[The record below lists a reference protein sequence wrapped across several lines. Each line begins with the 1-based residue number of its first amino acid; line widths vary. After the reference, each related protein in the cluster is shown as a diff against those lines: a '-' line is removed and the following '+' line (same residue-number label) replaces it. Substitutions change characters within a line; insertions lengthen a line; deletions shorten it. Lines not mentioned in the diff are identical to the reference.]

1 MTAAARRARKMISA
15 GLLALAG
22 ACQPL
27 PHPFEDD
34 RPPAAMLAVPDAS
47 NVAVGTLDG
56 EPSAAA
62 TGLAAAITKE
72 LIKRDIPA
80 SQQTVSR
87 VSYLL
92 DGRIE
97 TQPTPDG
104 KTVLIVFWRL
114 RDAAGNIVLERHDH
128 LVAPG
133 HDWDNADSDSIAHL
147 AALSADK
154 LVLRLTDQTP
164 REQPAGGG
172 APSGG
177 RVRVAIRKVEGA
189 PGDGNESLTTS
200 LAAVL
205 KHADV
210 DLVASPADKP
220 DLVVDAE
227 ITTEP
232 LKPDKQH
239 IKIVWHMSRLT
250 GGEIGTVAQ
259 ENDVPRGRLDG
270 PWGDVA
276 YSIAIAAGPGIMQLV
291 DRGAPPIRVGST
303 TPQVA
308 PSEPSPASAPTATEP
323 LPATA
328 GATSPA
334 NAAPTP
340 PEMPAPLPP
349 PDVPV
354 LLPYRGVP
362 RLPQ

>member
-1 MTAAARRARKMISA
+1 MTVAARRARWILGA
-15 GLLALAG
+15 GFLALAG

-34 RPPAAMLAVPDAS
+34 RPPEAMLAVPDAS
-47 NVAVGTLDG
+47 NVAVGTIEG

-62 TGLAAAITKE
+62 AGLAAAITKE

-97 TQPTPDG
+97 TQPAPEG

-133 HDWDNADSDSIAHL
+133 QDWDNADSDGIAQL

-164 REQPAGGG
+164 KEQPAAGG
-172 APSGG
+172 APSGV

-189 PGDGNESLTTS
+189 PGDGNESLATS

-205 KHADV
+205 KHADI
-210 DLVASPADKP
+210 DLAAAPGDKP

-232 LKPDKQH
+232 VKPDKQH
-239 IKIVWHMSRLT
+239 IKIVWHMSRAT

-259 ENDVPRGRLDG
+259 ENDIPRGRLDG

-303 TPQVA
+303 TPQAPPAAPQAPAPVA
-308 PSEPSPASAPTATEP
+308 AEP
-323 LPATA
+323 LPATV
-328 GATSPA
+328 GAASPT
-334 NAAPTP
+334 AAPAP

>member
-1 MTAAARRARKMISA
+1 MTAFARRTRWIVGA
-15 GLLALAG
+15 GLLALAA

-34 RPPAAMLAVPDAS
+34 RPPEVMLAVPDAS
-47 NVAVGTLDG
+47 NVAVGIIEG

-72 LIKRDIPA
+72 LIKREIPA

-87 VSYLL
+87 VSHLL

-97 TQPTPDG
+97 TQPAPEG
-104 KTVLIVFWRL
+104 KTVLIAFWRL
-114 RDAAGNIVLERHDH
+114 RDAAGNVLLERHDH
-128 LVAPG
+128 LVAPRQ
-133 HDWDNADSDSIAHL
+133 DWDNADSDSITQL
-147 AALSADK
+147 AVLSADK

-164 REQPAGGG
+164 KEQPAVSG

-189 PGDGNESLTTS
+189 PGDGNESLASS

-205 KHADV
+205 KRADV

-232 LKPDKQH
+232 VKPDKQH
-239 IKIVWHMSRLT
+239 VKIVWHMSRAT
-250 GGEIGTVAQ
+250 GGEVGTVSQ

-276 YSIAIAAGPGIMQLV
+276 YNIAIAAGPGIMQLV

-303 TPQVA
+303 TPRAA
-308 PSEPSPASAPTATEP
+308 PAAPQGPVPVTAEP
-323 LPATA
+323 LPPTP
-328 GATSPA
+328 G
-334 NAAPTP
+334 AAPPTTTP
-340 PEMPAPLPP
+340 AAPEMPAPLPP